1 MENKEKIR
9 NGQVI
14 WKNIFEYH
22 IEGLLN
28 DSEFAEL
35 MDIIYWFNWDI
46 DKFNTHNMSPK
57 VGLIWKTLGTSMKE
71 SKRKSNKY
79 YESHKTTI
87 TPNKEFE
94 KPSMEDEYKVDMPN
108 IQLEDEDIPA
118 IEPEPTPEPE
128 PEPVFKVS
136 SEPVS
141 KKFRYYDFDTN
152 NSISINSAIES
163 NKNNLTFG
171 AVKSDLIKQIIK
183 DGHTESEAENI
194 YINILKTVTQ
204 NRGNDENPF

>member
-1 MENKEKIR
+1 MFKAMPPEDLKEFIIKYLTYNIGDEISVKDFTNPMTYAFFKQEQSKIDYNETKWENK
-9 NGQVI
+9 
-14 WKNIFEYH
+14 
-22 IEGLLN
+22 
-28 DSEFAEL
+28 
-35 MDIIYWFNWDI
+35 
-46 DKFNTHNMSPK
+46 
-57 VGLIWKTLGTSMKE
+57 
-71 SKRKSNKY
+71 SKRNKRY
-79 YESHKTTI
+79 YESHKATI
-87 TPNKEFE
+87 TPNKESF
-94 KPSMEDEYKVDMPN
+94 KPSIEDEYKVDMPN

-118 IEPEPTPEPE
+118 IEPEPTPE